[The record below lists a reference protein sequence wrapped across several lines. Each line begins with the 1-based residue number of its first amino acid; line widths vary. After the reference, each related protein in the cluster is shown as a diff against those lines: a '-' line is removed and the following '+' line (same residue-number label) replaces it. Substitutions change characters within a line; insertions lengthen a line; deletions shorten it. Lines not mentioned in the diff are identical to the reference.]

1 MKQIIKNETKCSIG
15 CLIINLLL
23 NFSRCFQCFRFIY
36 QRNIKFQKDIYNDL
50 PFDHVTSQ
58 IINFVKLEFLIRLK
72 KSCRLFSHS
81 SNQTIIPF
89 TCLPIY
95 NKSGNCLTAYLRVML
110 THYLFIT
117 LDGAIIFLIIWKYSL
132 DESNIECIV

>member
-72 KSCRLFSHS
+72 KSCRLFSHF
-81 SNQTIIPF
+81 SNQTIILV
-89 TCLPIY
+89 TCLPIC
-95 NKSGNCLTAYLRVML
+95 NKSGNSLTAYVRVIRKFC
-110 THYLFIT
+110 LFINRIT
-117 LDGAIIFLIIWKYSL
+117 FLLIVKYALDKSH
-132 DESNIECIV
+132 IECIV